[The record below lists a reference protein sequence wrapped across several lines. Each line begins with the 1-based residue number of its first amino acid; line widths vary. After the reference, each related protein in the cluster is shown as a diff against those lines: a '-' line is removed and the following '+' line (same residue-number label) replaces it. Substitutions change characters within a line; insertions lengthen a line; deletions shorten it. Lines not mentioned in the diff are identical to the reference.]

1 MANEDVTIKVGA
13 KATEASRVLK
23 ELSKEIEGLARK
35 NSEAA
40 GRARESTTSFG
51 KMASAFTVGQLA
63 ATGITRGIAA
73 LRAEINNSIE
83 ASNKY
88 NSAMLGLSSVAAAFS
103 ENQKQARD
111 AALSL
116 SEDGLMS
123 VTESANGLK
132 NLLASGFSLPEA
144 IQLMNGFKD
153 SAAFNRQAALGFGE
167 AIVGAT
173 EGIKNQNS
181 ILVDNAG
188 ITKNLS
194 VILKE
199 QGLSVDDLS
208 KASYDAS
215 VRQKLYNGLLRETS
229 IFSGD
234 AARYSKTLAGAQSSL
249 AQQVN
254 LLRVSFGQGLSPAV
268 RVIIG
273 SMSDL
278 ANAIGKWA
286 APRMND
292 FAKTAVYLATV
303 FVQTGSV
310 IIRTAQGIAS
320 IFGGMASAANSIAKG
335 DFRGAFDDV
344 RRGVQGVGTA
354 WNGLMDDATNNTRRM
369 NDAVR
374 DINKNG
380 IGSMGDVARG
390 AVDRTVN
397 ALDEGAKKVADA
409 MAKEM
414 REFQDAIDKQNREFD
429 QSLKDM
435 VIAHRDKTK
444 QLQKDIS
451 EENTDFDERMRERV
465 EEHASAMKEIEK
477 RHAEKVSSIK
487 KQMEDERQKVEDE
500 IDEINRKNKE
510 PLEQFRKAAEERMSS
525 LQGQLDEE
533 EAKGRAANTDK
544 ITKLQTMISKEKE
557 SLDKQLATKLG
568 VIEEEKQK
576 VQEESDSR
584 IQTLQEQLDQE
595 ITDVKDTR
603 AEKEAEYEKETIKI
617 QQEHAKR
624 LGSLQTELQTEM
636 DLQKKYA
643 DDFARFKDAVA
654 EDDITRLKR
663 EFAERRSEMER
674 DHQQRLDDIQR
685 RVQEERATQAAGAV
699 QSNQDMAR
707 QIEQS
712 FNTAQKA
719 VTNKASTIQFAP
731 ATGVAGKS
739 SGGGGGGSSWGGST
753 STISK
758 IGSAISGAISGVR
771 NFFGFAEGGVVT
783 KPTPGVFGEDGPEA
797 LIPLSKPQR
806 ANQILND
813 IGVGKNI
820 TINMPVT
827 VMDSEVDIDRLVE
840 RLSYQLNRQGII

>member
-35 NSEAA
+35 NTEASN
-40 GRARESTTSFG
+40 RAKEGSASFA
-51 KMASAFTVGQLA
+51 KMAGAFTVGQLA
-63 ATGITRGIAA
+63 ATGITRGIAL

-83 ASNKY
+83 ASNRY
-88 NSAMLGLSSVAAAFS
+88 TSAMMGLSSVAAAFN
-103 ENQKQARD
+103 ENQKEARD

-116 SEDGLMS
+116 AQDGLMT

-153 SAAFNRQAALGFGE
+153 SASFNRQAALGFGE

-199 QGLSVDDLS
+199 QGLSVEDLG
-208 KASYDAS
+208 KASYDAG
-215 VRQKLYNGLLRETS
+215 VRQKLLNGLLQETAV
-229 IFSGD
+229 FSGD
-234 AARYSKTLAGAQSSL
+234 AARYAKTLAGAQSSL

-254 LLRVSFGQGLSPAV
+254 LLRVSFGQGLSPAM

-286 APRMND
+286 APRMNE

-303 FVQTGSV
+303 FVQSGSV

-320 IFGGMASAANSIAKG
+320 IFGGMASAANSLLKG
-335 DFRGAFDDV
+335 DIRGAFDDV
-344 RRGVQGVGTA
+344 KRGVQGVGTA

-369 NDAVR
+369 NDAIR

-380 IGSMGDVARG
+380 IGSMSDVARG

-397 ALDEGAKKVADA
+397 ALDEGARKVAEA
-409 MAKEM
+409 IAKEM
-414 REFQDAIDKQNREFD
+414 REFQDAIDHQNREFD
-429 QSLKDM
+429 QSLKDL
-435 VIAHRDKTK
+435 VISHRDKTK
-444 QLQKDIS
+444 QIQKDIA

-465 EEHASAMKEIEK
+465 EDHATAMKEIER

-487 KQMEDERQKVEDE
+487 KQMEEERQKVEDE

-510 PLEQFRKAAEERMSS
+510 PLEQFRKASEERLSS

-533 EAKGRAANTDK
+533 EAKGRASNTDK
-544 ITKLQTMISKEKE
+544 ISKLQAMIAKEKE
-557 SLDKQLATKLG
+557 SLDKQLQTKLN

-576 VQEESDSR
+576 VQEESNSR

-595 ITDVKDTR
+595 IADVKDTR
-603 AEKEAEYEKETIKI
+603 AEKEAEYEKETAKV
-617 QQEHAKR
+617 QAEHAKR
-624 LGSLQTELQTEM
+624 LGSLQSELQTEM

-663 EFAERRSEMER
+663 EFAERRAEMER
-674 DHQQRLDDIQR
+674 DHQQKLQDIQR
-685 RVQEERATQAAGAV
+685 RSEEERATQSSGSV
-699 QSNQDMAR
+699 RTNQDMAR

-712 FNTAQKA
+712 FTTAQKA
-719 VTNKASTIQFAP
+719 VSNKAATIQFAP
-731 ATGVAGKS
+731 ATTVAGKS
-739 SGGGGGGSSWGGST
+739 SGGGGGGSSWGNT
-753 STISK
+753 STLSRV
-758 IGSAISGAISGVR
+758 GSAISGAISGVR
-771 NFFGFAEGGVVT
+771 NFFGFAEGGIVS

-806 ANQILND
+806 ANQILAD
-813 IGVGKNI
+813 IGVGKNV

-827 VMDSEVDIDRLVE
+827 VMNSEVDIDRLVE
-840 RLSYQLNRQGII
+840 RLSYQLNRQGIL